1 MIDPKN
7 LRDVLAVMRDYGAS
21 YLKTNDLEVKLS
33 ESIEV
38 PKTTRSFNQPED
50 KVPFPTIEQTLTQE
64 EESKIKHKVVELT
77 SVMKLSD
84 MDLVDSLFPD
94 HTDQQ
99 DEGEAS

>member
-21 YLKTNDLEVKLS
+21 YIKTNDLEVKLDANTVNNTADK
-33 ESIEV
+33 SI
-38 PKTTRSFNQPED
+38 SD
-50 KVPFPTIEQTLTQE
+50 KVPFPTIEEKISQE